1 MFPAA
6 NVTHAD
12 EVLSELQTGKQRESS
27 EGSIR
32 IENHHQDPVG
42 SLPILLGG
50 TPTTMDD
57 NSQNRGFIRRILDM
71 FGDNSSTLSSTNGD
85 VQIQEGRNQEQLS
98 FGAKSTHHG
107 TLQTITSVTKH
118 DHRYDSAQGSAIDGN
133 NVVLQA
139 NNGNVSVQGSNV
151 VAENHLVAKAKNI
164 SIQAAENRVFEE
176 DFEKTSK
183 SGLMGSGG
191 FGFSVGSKKEKVEQ
205 DRTQESAASS
215 QVGSLKGDTVLH
227 ADNHYQQTG
236 SVVTAVNGDVDI
248 LAKSAN
254 ITAAHSD
261 YESNYKYT
269 MEQKGVTIALTG
281 AVVSAIQAADS
292 TLKSAKTIG
301 SSKNNRINAMATAN
315 TVFDAV
321 RTAEQLKGI
330 ADAISNGSTTGGAI
344 GVSITYGQQKTVQT
358 QHTEGNTVAK
368 SAVNASGKVNIVAT
382 GLSEQSN
389 IDILGSDVSGQAGTH
404 LKADGD
410 INIQAVDENHLE
422 RSKNKSSGFNIG
434 VGIQLG
440 KGIAA
445 SLTVGGNVAK
455 GYGNGESQAWVASQ
469 VGDKNSQTTIESGK
483 DTNIIGSQ
491 VIGKRVEVSAENLN
505 IESLQDTAKYDGKQ
519 ESISGSAT
527 IGYGFSAGGSY
538 SKSKVNS
545 NYASVKTQAGIY
557 AGDESYDVD
566 VRKHTELTGG
576 LITSTNKAETEG
588 KNRFSTGTLNA
599 TDIENHADYKGSG
612 ISVSGSV
619 AVNFDTPLGNSENG
633 IAQSNKQAVNDKGEK
648 IYLGHNG
655 KETLEA
661 KTNGKANKAKP
672 ESGLDSLTGNISF
685 GFGSDKDSQ
694 HSQTKSGINTTNI
707 EIRDEQAQISKTGK
721 SVENILEE
729 VKTDITTENAEKYSG
744 KLENRFDKDKILKEI
759 QLQVDVTKGFID
771 NAQETKDKVIDYY
784 QEPKRKELREAITDY
799 HNANMEDKEQYK
811 AKIDELIQDIYAL
824 EHIRTGL
831 DLATG
836 LVAGAPKVMSATT
849 LISVL
854 DTESRRA
861 SLNNSLLASPVED
874 INDNGK
880 LYSNVGHNSG
890 AFDGIKLGGVRMNYG
905 IICGEN
911 NSRCETDEQ
920 GKLKLNEKGHVL
932 YRGDKSQNYPTVV
945 KLLKD
950 RDISGKLFGATGG
963 FQAIEGE
970 MFGIKYKP
978 GSFLDKLTET
988 YAGQHD
994 LVGGQW
1000 LFYDEIGNGKR
1011 GLTETQEFWID
1022 RYSEAAVLGV
1032 TPSTVPHALPLEI
1045 RFLLFG
1051 VR

>member
-1 MFPAA
+1 MGSQLTAK
-6 NVTHAD
+6 NDVNI
-12 EVLSELQTGKQRESS
+12 LSENHTALRQAGIHSDKGTVAI
-27 EGSIR
+27 GSV
-32 IENHHQDPVG
+32 Q
-42 SLPILLGG
+42 
-50 TPTTMDD
+50 
-57 NSQNRGFIRRILDM
+57 
-71 FGDNSSTLSSTNGD
+71 GD

-107 TLQTITSVTKH
+107 TLQTITSVIKH
-118 DHRYDSAQGSAIDGN
+118 DHHYDTAQGSAIDGN

-164 SIQAAENRVFEE
+164 SIQAAKNRIFEE

-191 FGFSVGSKKEKVEQ
+191 LGFSVGSKKEKVEQ
-205 DRTQESAASS
+205 DRTQDSAVSS
-215 QVGSLKGDTVLH
+215 QVGSLKGHTTLQ

-281 AVVSAIQAADS
+281 AVAAAIQAVDS
-292 TLKSAKTIG
+292 TVKSAKSVG
-301 SSKNNRINAMATAN
+301 SSKNNRVNAMAAAN
-315 TVFDAV
+315 AGFEALRAGESLAALGKEAMT
-321 RTAEQLKGI
+321 
-330 ADAISNGSTTGGAI
+330 NGVGQAASSGV
-344 GVSITYGQQKTVQT
+344 GVSITYGQQKTEQT
-358 QHTEGNTVAK
+358 QHSEGNTAEK
-368 SAVNASGKVNIVAT
+368 SQVNAGGNVTITAQGK
-382 GLSEQSN
+382 GEQSHLT
-389 IDILGSDVSGQAGTH
+389 IEGADVSGQAGTH
-404 LKADGD
+404 LKAEGD
-410 INIQAVDENHLE
+410 VNILAADENHLG
-422 RSKNKSSGFNIG
+422 RSKNKSSGFNVGVAIQIG
-434 VGIQLG
+434 N
-440 KGIAA
+440 GIAA
-445 SLTVGGNVAK
+445 GITAGGNVAK

-469 VGDKNSQTTIESGK
+469 VGSENSKTTIESGK
-483 DTNIIGSQ
+483 DTNVIGSQ
-491 VIGKRVEVSAENLN
+491 VKGKRVEVSAENLN
-505 IESLQDTAKYDGKQ
+505 IESLQDTAKYEGKQ
-519 ESISGSAT
+519 ESASGQVT
-527 IGYGFSAGGSY
+527 VGYGFSAGGSY

-557 AGDESYDVD
+557 AGDEGYDIHV
-566 VRKHTELTGG
+566 KEHTELTGG
-576 LITSTNKAETEG
+576 LVTSTDKAETEG

-612 ISVSGSV
+612 ISVSGS
-619 AVNFDTPLGNSENG
+619 AAMNFDTPLGNSENG

-648 IYLGHNG
+648 IYLDHNG

-744 KLENRFDKDKILKEI
+744 KLENRFDKDKVLKEI

-861 SLNNSLLASPVED
+861 SLNNSLLAPPVED

-950 RDISGKLFGATGG
+950 RDVSGKLFGATGG
-963 FQAIEGE
+963 SQAIEGE

-1000 LFYDEIGNGKR
+1000 LFYDEIGNGNR
-1011 GLTETQEFWID
+1011 YFTPNQEKWVD
-1022 RYSEAAVLGV
+1022 RFSIAAVPAV
-1032 TPSTVPHALPLEI
+1032 TPTTVPHALPLEI